1 MTAEIVSGT
10 GAEVTAAPSLLLSWS
25 NRINNWSEKVLFG
38 LMLAMIFFTTL
49 QVIARVFFTALS
61 WSEEIT
67 CFLLVYASLV
77 GAAVAFKRGAH
88 IAVTF
93 IVEFLPA
100 VIRKSLTILV
110 HFLGIGFFA
119 VIATYGIS
127 LMQAER
133 SQVSPAMMIPMAWV
147 YLIFPITGVVVILH
161 LLASIGQILKRR

>member
-1 MTAEIVSGT
+1 MTAGMEH
-10 GAEVTAAPSLLLSWS
+10 GAGAKAAAPSLLLSWS
-25 NRINNWSEKVLFG
+25 NRINNWSEKALFG

-93 IVEFLPA
+93 ITERLPA
-100 VIRKSLTILV
+100 GSQKALAVLV
-110 HFLGIGFFA
+110 HFLGIVFFA
-119 VIATYGIS
+119 VIAFYGVL
-127 LMQAER
+127 LMKAE
-133 SQVSPAMMIPMAWV
+133 SHQTSPAMMIPMVWI
-147 YLIFPITGVVVILH
+147 YLIFPIIGGVVILH
-161 LLASIGQILKRR
+161 LLAAIGQTLKRG